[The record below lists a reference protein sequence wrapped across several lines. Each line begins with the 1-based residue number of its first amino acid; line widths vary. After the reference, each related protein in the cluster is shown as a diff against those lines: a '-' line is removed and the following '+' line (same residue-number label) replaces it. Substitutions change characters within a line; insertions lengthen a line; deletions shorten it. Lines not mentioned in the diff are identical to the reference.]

1 MIKNTVIIG
10 LALVVYSTEV
20 ANDHSERV
28 RETMLQESVNTLED
42 MHEWMVED
50 IKSGTISE
58 ETGVTYLANI
68 EGTAKDLVIMTSN
81 Y

>member
-1 MIKNTVIIG
+1 MVKNIIIIG
-10 LALVVYSTEV
+10 LALVVYSNKI
-20 ANDHSERV
+20 AKDHSEMV

-42 MHEWMVED
+42 MYEWMVED
-50 IKSGTISE
+50 IESGTISE